1 MHAQTDPQTSPFLS
15 NSAFTCAGSI
25 WLGSSTGIST
35 VSKPHFLNCG
45 KSLVESLVNGEVNKK
60 VLIPNLIGL
69 SREAKDLTA
78 TVKARVATTS
88 PLVLFPAR
96 SASATSCLVNRVE

>member
-15 NSAFTCAGSI
+15 NSAFTCAGSM

-69 SREAKDLTA
+69 WREAKDLTA
-78 TVKARVATTS
+78 AVKARVARGKVVVFFRG
-88 PLVLFPAR
+88 PLRA
-96 SASATSCLVNRVE
+96 ATSR